1 MSAFHNQQTTADGIH
16 ILVRWEY
23 TDVTAMYAAAY
34 TAADDGGLAR
44 VGAAAPYNFYLLKDS
59 AGGGGAAGW
68 ADVAQGTGD
77 FSGPAASTAGHALAF
92 ADATGKLASDSGRVA
107 ANIPSSLPVGFAD
120 GGTGAATQ
128 QAAMEALSPIITH
141 TAYVNGA
148 YTGTGNGSVN
158 APFATISAA
167 LAFIGP
173 GITLAEEQEIWVVEI
188 AAGFY
193 DESLNIPE
201 RRFLTLTTDGFVVL
215 SDPTLATAR
224 TVTLNNST
232 PPLGALGAN
241 VVLRNLILT
250 GTFGISGNNAGAKY
264 EIVLDTVVWVN
275 NGASPCIDSTGW
287 PLGPEL
293 RFKLKDCRLGT
304 TGAVIIASN
313 TIHPQADVGLAEMIR
328 CDASGGAIT
337 MGGYG
342 HISACRFEGDMT
354 WMWTAGATSGSNLN
368 QPNGFFGCEWSN
380 PSLYNF
386 SAQMAG
392 DFRLDAATNISAVGV
407 NIGGGGAFTA
417 NPHKGLSNAY
427 YPMGGQ
433 WVQIAQEH
441 NMMKALD
448 RLATV
453 VQGLS
458 GGAPIP

>member
-293 RFKLKDCRLGT
+293 RFKLKDCRLTT
-304 TGAVIIASN
+304 TGTVIITSN
-313 TIHPQADVGLAEMIR
+313 TISPQADVGLTEMIR
-328 CDASGGAIT
+328 CDTRGSIT

-342 HISACRFEGDMT
+342 HISASTFEGDMT
-354 WMWTAGATSGSNLN
+354 WMWTGGATIGSNLN
-368 QPNGFFGCEWSN
+368 QPIGFFDCAWQN
-380 PSLYNF
+380 ASLYNF
-386 SAQMAG
+386 SAQAAR
-392 DFRLDAATNISAVGV
+392 DFRLDASTNLSAAQV
-407 NIGGGGAFTA
+407 NIGGAAAFTA
-417 NPHKGLSNAY
+417 DPYWGLSNAY

-433 WVQIAQEH
+433 WAASSTQD
-441 NMMKALD
+441 MMKALD
-448 RLATV
+448 RLATA
-453 VQGLS
+453 VQGLL